1 MKGAMSVVAFDD
13 VPCWSTKSAQ
23 KQDEEPTKKSDSEG
37 TQKEPK
43 TAKKQDEEV
52 LCCSYETCCTCGQE
66 GLRREDAAAECRIC
80 GHLAC
85 TNWCILWR
93 DRLGVLCRCCL
104 RAQFDSIDGFC
115 QGPDA
120 VRSMERPEVAIRTDI
135 HSATSESPRIVE
147 KVSTALSSL
156 SSIED
161 SKLDFSEEALEKEFG
176 TGSSGK
182 IWTRFGWKM
191 LLAAVVSAVAFGRIR
206 HGSVKMLVSM
216 LLATRSAALE
226 RLRAW
231 VTTQMAD
238 GWTMWHEYDEVVVE

>member
-1 MKGAMSVVAFDD
+1 MPPNLNDMCRSHLCHFNMHLRHIFRLDSDVCVFSTQSLLETFVLDHSEAMSVVAFDE
-13 VPCWSTKSAQ
+13 VPCWSTKTAK

-104 RAQFDSIDGFC
+104 GAQ
-115 QGPDA
+115 
-120 VRSMERPEVAIRTDI
+120 
-135 HSATSESPRIVE
+135 H
-147 KVSTALSSL
+147 
-156 SSIED
+156 
-161 SKLDFSEEALEKEFG
+161 
-176 TGSSGK
+176 
-182 IWTRFGWKM
+182 
-191 LLAAVVSAVAFGRIR
+191 
-206 HGSVKMLVSM
+206 
-216 LLATRSAALE
+216 
-226 RLRAW
+226 
-231 VTTQMAD
+231 
-238 GWTMWHEYDEVVVE
+238 